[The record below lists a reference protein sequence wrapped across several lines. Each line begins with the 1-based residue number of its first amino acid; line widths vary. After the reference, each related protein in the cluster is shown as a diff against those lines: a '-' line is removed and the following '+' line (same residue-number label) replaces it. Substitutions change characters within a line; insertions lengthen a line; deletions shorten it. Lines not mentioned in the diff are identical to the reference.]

1 MARPKMLALCLIL
14 VSSLAG
20 TNIGPWQNIR
30 CSGKTAANEVFVRLE
45 NTVDPATEN
54 KLLHYN
60 GTSIVQQSFSSLNSQ
75 TGTMQSVYT
84 PVGSNAD
91 LGLISNGTA
100 KNITPVYYSGTAN
113 FPAPAQ
119 FTEVSADT
127 LNEQSTNYMDIVKDF
142 FSFSGTKFH
151 AAIQNRGGGFPL
163 GGTLGMPPYYSYMV
177 VIANLADTGTPPD
190 EATIW
195 AMNYMNVTFG
205 GISPGLY
212 RIQGTG
218 QNALNRIGDISTEI
232 VSGSNLLKLSC
243 NISDLLA
250 DPAFTAW
257 YNTADPVFGMVSMTQ
272 KTTLSGLTPVVELM
286 DVSPGANI
294 HPKRLNNP
302 LHPETLPV
310 LSSFSFNV
318 APNDIWFQTTYQDP
332 YGRFPLSISAS
343 WQNGQTFNLYPQS
356 LDHSDAVIYRTA
368 DLTGDLDEYDDR
380 QTSAKASVDNSSY
393 AYSNSPSHSY
403 ILNLQPP
410 QNLYFSQS
418 GGNWQLNWDASV
430 RSLTDELVYPD
441 SFTVEYSTDPNIN
454 TFSTLGTYTGSSA
467 SLDSSPARR
476 FFRVK
481 AFEQVP

>member
-1 MARPKMLALCLIL
+1 MLALCLIL

-45 NTVDPATEN
+45 NTVDPTTDN
-54 KLLHYN
+54 KLLYYN

-100 KNITPVYYSGTAN
+100 KNITPVYYSGTSMPGAN
-113 FPAPAQ
+113 Q
-119 FTEVSADT
+119 LTQVSSDT
-127 LNEQSTNYMDIVKDF
+127 ANDQATNHLDITQDF
-142 FSFSGTKFH
+142 FSFSGTQFH

-163 GGTLGMPPYYSYMV
+163 TGALGFPPYYSYMV

-218 QNALNRIGDISTEI
+218 QDALNRIGDISTEI

-294 HPKRLNNP
+294 YPKRLNNP
-302 LHPETLPV
+302 LHPETLPT
-310 LSSFSFNV
+310 LSNFSFNV
-318 APNDIWFQTTYQDP
+318 AANDIWFQTTYQDP

-343 WQNGQTFNLYPQS
+343 
-356 LDHSDAVIYRTA
+356 
-368 DLTGDLDEYDDR
+368 
-380 QTSAKASVDNSSY
+380 
-393 AYSNSPSHSY
+393 
-403 ILNLQPP
+403 
-410 QNLYFSQS
+410 
-418 GGNWQLNWDASV
+418 
-430 RSLTDELVYPD
+430 
-441 SFTVEYSTDPNIN
+441 
-454 TFSTLGTYTGSSA
+454 
-467 SLDSSPARR
+467 
-476 FFRVK
+476 
-481 AFEQVP
+481 

>member
-1 MARPKMLALCLIL
+1 MARTMIMALYLIL

-20 TNIGPWQNIR
+20 INVGPWQNIR

-45 NTVDPATEN
+45 NIADPATEN
-54 KLLHYN
+54 KLLYYN
-60 GTSIVQQSFSSLNSQ
+60 GTSIVQQNFSCLNPQ
-75 TGTMQSVYT
+75 TGTMQASYT

-100 KNITPVYYSGTAN
+100 KNITPVFFSGTAN

-119 FTEVSADT
+119 FVEVSADT

-142 FSFSGTKFH
+142 FSFSGTKFP
-151 AAIQNRGGGFPL
+151 ADIQNRGAGFPL
-163 GGTLGMPPYYSYMV
+163 PGTFGLPPYYSYMV
-177 VIANLADTGTPPD
+177 VIANPADTGTPPD

-195 AMNYMNVTFG
+195 AMNYMNVAFG

-218 QNALNRIGDISTEI
+218 QDALNRIGDISTEI

-257 YNTADPVFGMVSMTQ
+257 FNTNDPVFGMVSMTQ

-294 HPKRLNNP
+294 YPKRLNNA

-310 LSSFSFNV
+310 LSNFSFNV
-318 APNDIWFQTTYQDP
+318 APEDIWFQTTYQDS
-332 YGRFPLSISAS
+332 YGRFPLSMSAS

-356 LDHSDAVIYRTA
+356 LDHSGAVIYRTA

-393 AYSNSPSHSY
+393 AYSTSPSYSY
-403 ILNLQPP
+403 ILGLQPP

-430 RSLTDELVYPD
+430 SSITDQTVTPD
-441 SFTVEYSTDPNIN
+441 SFKVEYSSDPYFS
-454 TFSTLGTYTGSSA
+454 TFSTLGTYTGNSA
-467 SLDSSPARR
+467 VLDNGPARR
-476 FFRVK
+476 FFRVT
-481 AFEQVP
+481 AFEQIP